1 MVNGHTGNISI
12 FFTVWWSFKADILAM
27 VVGKTHFC
35 DKSCKG
41 KKTQAGK
48 RLKSPV

>member
-27 VVGKTHFC
+27 VAGKTYFC
-35 DKSCKG
+35 AKSYREEK
-41 KKTQAGK
+41 
-48 RLKSPV
+48 PDW